1 MLKPLSQLTRAN
13 LDGRPL
19 TNICPTNSPLTP
31 TTRREFTGP
40 RGEPAEKSIKR
51 SVVLSVT
58 DGSDEKGSGS
68 SKQAFTYAI
77 RVNCV
82 SHIELLSVS
91 NLPSGL
97 LTLHATP
104 LFFYF
109 YAVDFIFMQ
118 LCVPLFS
125 VWRFW
130 SFELDMHQTCVHF
143 KE

>member
-1 MLKPLSQLTRAN
+1 MQ
-13 LDGRPL
+13 
-19 TNICPTNSPLTP
+19 NIEISAVSSLADICFLH
-31 TTRREFTGP
+31 
-40 RGEPAEKSIKR
+40 
-51 SVVLSVT
+51 VLYLAVLLCWT
-58 DGSDEKGSGS
+58 IRC
-68 SKQAFTYAI
+68 FTYAI

-130 SFELDMHQTCVHF
+130 SFELDIHQTRGHF